1 MSSTNQVDKL
11 CGSKKLNDEIKPLYT
26 SIVES
31 ISVSRTVTS
40 ATCQSGN
47 LHFVLSTHY
56 VGDEYGIANIV
67 ITPPSKIVRG
77 ELHAPNTRG
86 GDTLIEKCYGH
97 HFYKNQC
104 SFNFTSDGKF
114 IPLSKNKVYV
124 SIKLD
129 FSDSPEIT
137 IDLNYDIVKI
147 NPTDE
152 PYRYS
157 CSVEQF
163 TGSELTIDGLNRCR
177 LYFHCPMVKMY
188 AYLPSDAS
196 EVILRIEQFDPL
208 LLKKINDH
216 YEIDFDHEY
225 SIGVIDMKLF
235 IEFVSHQKDVE
246 YNIFATGRLP
256 VTINDQC
263 IDSIWYG

>member
-1 MSSTNQVDKL
+1 
-11 CGSKKLNDEIKPLYT
+11 
-26 SIVES
+26 
-31 ISVSRTVTS
+31 
-40 ATCQSGN
+40 
-47 LHFVLSTHY
+47 
-56 VGDEYGIANIV
+56 
-67 ITPPSKIVRG
+67 
-77 ELHAPNTRG
+77 
-86 GDTLIEKCYGH
+86 
-97 HFYKNQC
+97 
-104 SFNFTSDGKF
+104 
-114 IPLSKNKVYV
+114 
-124 SIKLD
+124 
-129 FSDSPEIT
+129 
-137 IDLNYDIVKI
+137 
-147 NPTDE
+147 
-152 PYRYS
+152 
-157 CSVEQF
+157 
-163 TGSELTIDGLNRCR
+163 
-177 LYFHCPMVKMY
+177 MVKMY